1 MSTPTPQVWYLD
13 RAYDWH
19 FLAPNFGAYFRMMLV
34 HLGLPQWQL
43 LFTPAGP
50 TPRAKVSLAIS
61 LPRLQLRSL
70 YLGNICS
77 DLLIIKYKNLI
88 EQKTYLVSIKALQQA
103 NHCLGFRICK
113 SS

>member
-1 MSTPTPQVWYLD
+1 MYFFPNLENDCLQILDVSTPTPQVWYLD

-50 TPRAKVSLAIS
+50 TPRAKV
-61 LPRLQLRSL
+61 
-70 YLGNICS
+70 
-77 DLLIIKYKNLI
+77 
-88 EQKTYLVSIKALQQA
+88 LVKQIGQNMKKKVKLVKE
-103 NHCLGFRICK
+103 I
-113 SS
+113 

>member
-1 MSTPTPQVWYLD
+1 MPILISENESLQILDVSTPTPQVWYRD

-70 YLGNICS
+70 YLGNIFAFFYFNNKQ
-77 DLLIIKYKNLI
+77 LRFV
-88 EQKTYLVSIKALQQA
+88 QT
-103 NHCLGFRICK
+103 F
-113 SS
+113 